1 MPASDAQLVDD
12 GLEALKRYAARSAT
26 LTYGDLN
33 RELGSPIASPS
44 AGFPGR
50 IGKLCDDI
58 NKHHEAV
65 TGYGFMISAL
75 VHGVDSGL
83 PGPGFFAL
91 AAELRR
97 LPPTDDVLA
106 KRVFVQWECEAAFAA
121 YQQQ

>member
-1 MPASDAQLVDD
+1 MPEPDPQLVED
-12 GLEALKRYAARSAT
+12 GLEVLKRFAARGAT
-26 LTYGDLN
+26 LTYGELN

-58 NKHHEAV
+58 NKHHDAT

-91 AAELRR
+91 AADLRR
-97 LPPTDDVLA
+97 LPPTDDVQT
-106 KRVFVQWECEAAFAA
+106 KRTFVEWECEAAFAA
-121 YQQQ
+121 YRPA